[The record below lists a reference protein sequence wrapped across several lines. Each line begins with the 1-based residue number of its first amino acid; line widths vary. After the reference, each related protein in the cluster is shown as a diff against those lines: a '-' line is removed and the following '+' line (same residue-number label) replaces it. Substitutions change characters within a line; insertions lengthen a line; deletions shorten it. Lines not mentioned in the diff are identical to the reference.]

1 MAKNLY
7 ETLGVARDAD
17 ADAIR
22 GAYRKLAKRYHPDLN
37 PGDKASEAR
46 FKDIAAAN
54 DILSDAGK
62 RARYDRGEIDEQ
74 GSERAPQRPSYADH
88 ADGPGGRRY
97 RHAGPDSGGADSGG
111 VDGGGVDGGGVD
123 EGDLNDIFAEFFS
136 QRRGQPPRGRGEDLS
151 YTLSVAFL
159 DAVTG
164 ATRRLA
170 LPDGSN
176 LDVQIPAGID
186 DGQILRLKGKGGPGH
201 GNAPAGDALI
211 QVTVE
216 PHRLFRREG
225 RDIHIELPVSLTEA
239 VLGAK
244 VPVPTATGTVI
255 LSVPAQ
261 SDTGTRLRLR
271 QRGVP
276 ARGDR
281 PAGDQF
287 VTLRVALDP
296 ADTGLAE
303 FLRGRTAPAFNPRA
317 AMTEAV

>member
-22 GAYRKLAKRYHPDLN
+22 GAYRKLAKRHHPDLN
-37 PGDKASEAR
+37 PGDKAAEAR
-46 FKDIAAAN
+46 FKEIASAN
-54 DILSDAGK
+54 DILSDADK

-97 RHAGPDSGGADSGG
+97 RHAGADGAGADSGG
-111 VDGGGVDGGGVD
+111 VD
-123 EGDLNDIFAEFFS
+123 EADLNDIFAEFFS

-201 GNAPAGDALI
+201 GDSPAGDALI
-211 QVTVE
+211 QVSVE

-225 RDIHIELPVSLTEA
+225 RDIHLELPVSLTEA

-244 VPVPTATGTVI
+244 VPVPTATGTVN

-287 VTLRVALDP
+287 VTLRVVLDP
-296 ADTGLAE
+296 TDAGLAE

>member
-7 ETLGVARDAD
+7 ETLGVTRDAD

-22 GAYRKLAKRYHPDLN
+22 SAYRKLAKRHHPDLN
-37 PGDKASEAR
+37 PGDKAAEAR
-46 FKDIAAAN
+46 FKEVASAN

-74 GSERAPQRPSYADH
+74 GSERAPQRPSYSEH

-97 RHAGPDSGGADSGG
+97 SHAAT
-111 VDGGGVDGGGVD
+111 DGGGVD
-123 EGDLNDIFAEFFS
+123 EEDLNDIFAEFFS
-136 QRRGQPPRGRGEDLS
+136 QRRGPTPRGRGEDLS

-201 GNAPAGDALI
+201 SDAPAGDALI

-216 PHRLFRREG
+216 PHRLFRREA

-239 VLGAK
+239 VLGAR
-244 VPVPTATGTVI
+244 VPVPTATGMVN

-287 VTLRVALDP
+287 VTLRVVLDP
-296 ADTGLAE
+296 ADTKLAE
-303 FLRGRTAPAFNPRA
+303 FLRGRTAPAFDPRA
-317 AMTEAV
+317 TMTEAV

>member
-22 GAYRKLAKRYHPDLN
+22 SAYRKLAKRYHPDLN

-46 FKDIAAAN
+46 FKDIAAAH

-97 RHAGPDSGGADSGG
+97 RHAGPESGGTDSGG
-111 VDGGGVDGGGVD
+111 VD
-123 EGDLNDIFAEFFS
+123 EADLNDIFAEFFS

-186 DGQILRLKGKGGPGH
+186 DGQVLRLKGKGGAGH
-201 GNAPAGDALI
+201 GDAPAGDAPPGDALI

-225 RDIHIELPVSLTEA
+225 RDIHIELPVSLAEA

-244 VPVPTATGTVI
+244 VPVATATGAVN

-261 SDTGTRLRLR
+261 SDTGARLRLR
-271 QRGVP
+271 GRGVP

-287 VTLRVALDP
+287 VTLRVVLDP

-303 FLRGRTAPAFNPRA
+303 FLRGRTAPPFNPRA
-317 AMTEAV
+317 AMAEAV